1 MGVFRDRMEQDLRL
15 RRYSPRTIEN
25 YLLRVKQF
33 VGYFMRPPT
42 ELGLEHIREYQVY
55 LTERL
60 GASWEVFNQ
69 TVCALRFF
77 YSVTLKSDLDV
88 RRIPYQKKSKRVP
101 VVLSR
106 QEVAALLAS
115 VDNLKH
121 RTLLSTSYAT
131 GLRLSEVLHLRVSD
145 IDGQRRT
152 VRVEQGKGRKDRYV
166 MLADRLLGEL
176 RQYVKRYRPK
186 DWLFPGQRPGT
197 PLSSSAAQIIFRRAA
212 QRIGLTKPVSFHS
225 MRHAFATHLLEG
237 GADIRRVQLLLGH
250 RSVVST
256 QLYTHVAT
264 DYLKTTKSPYDSL
277 PTGKPQPRSARPQ
290 AAGSRSNPSA
300 KATKPAKAKPTP
312 TRRRPAKA
320 ASTKASRG
328 RPAKRGSKKAR
339 TRSNRR

>member
-1 MGVFRDRMEQDLRL
+1 MGKFRDRMEQDLRL

-60 GASWEVFNQ
+60 QVSWQMFNQ

-77 YSVTLKSDLDV
+77 YSVTLKSDLEV
-88 RRIPYQKKSKRVP
+88 RRIPYQKKSKQMP

-145 IDGQRRT
+145 IDSQRMT

-166 MLADRLLGEL
+166 MLANRLLGEL
-176 RQYVKRYRPK
+176 REYVKQYRPEH
-186 DWLFPGQRPGT
+186 WLFPGQRLGT
-197 PLSSSAAQIIFRRAA
+197 PLSSSSAQIVFRRAVE
-212 QRIGLTKPVSFHS
+212 RTGLTKRVTFHS
-225 MRHAFATHLLEG
+225 MRHAFATHLLES
-237 GADIRRVQLLLGH
+237 GADIRRVQVLLGH

-256 QLYTHVAT
+256 QVYTHVAT
-264 DYLKTTKSPYDSL
+264 DYLKTTKSPFDSL
-277 PTGKPQPRSARPQ
+277 PTRKPRSTRRQRKTTAPARTSKP
-290 AAGSRSNPSA
+290 RKRSA
-300 KATKPAKAKPTP
+300 KGAKADP

-320 ASTKASRG
+320 SRG
-328 RPAKRGSKKAR
+328 RPAKKTSKKAGA
-339 TRSNRR
+339 RSRKR

>member
-1 MGVFRDRMEQDLRL
+1 MEQDLRL

-77 YSVTLKSDLDV
+77 YSVTLNSDLDV

-106 QEVAALLAS
+106 QEMAALLAS

-121 RTLLSTSYAT
+121 RTLLSMSYAT
-131 GLRLSEVLHLRVSD
+131 GMRLSEVLHLRVSD
-145 IDGQRRT
+145 IDSQRRT

-176 RQYVKRYRPK
+176 REYVKQYQPK

-197 PLSSSAAQIIFRRAA
+197 PLSSSAAQIVFRCAVE
-212 QRIGLTKPVSFHS
+212 RIGLKKPVSFHS
-225 MRHAFATHLLEG
+225 MRHAFATHLLES
-237 GADIRRVQLLLGH
+237 GADIRRVQVLLGH
-250 RSVVST
+250 RSVTST
-256 QLYTHVAT
+256 QVYTHVAT

-277 PTGKPQPRSARPQ
+277 PTPKSRSTRPQRKTTTRARPSKNPKRSAKGAQ
-290 AAGSRSNPSA
+290 
-300 KATKPAKAKPTP
+300 PAKATP

-320 ASTKASRG
+320 SRG
-328 RPAKRGSKKAR
+328 RPAKRSSKKVSAR
-339 TRSNRR
+339 SRKR